1 MYNLTVNYVML
12 MHGIITNEYVNHKVK
27 RLGERHI
34 FIIGDH
40 FFIVLTGKNVR
51 QVLSPDHKTQIL

>member
-1 MYNLTVNYVML
+1 MYNLTVYYVML
-12 MHGIITNEYVNHKVK
+12 MRGIITNEYVNHKVK

-34 FIIGDH
+34 FITGDH